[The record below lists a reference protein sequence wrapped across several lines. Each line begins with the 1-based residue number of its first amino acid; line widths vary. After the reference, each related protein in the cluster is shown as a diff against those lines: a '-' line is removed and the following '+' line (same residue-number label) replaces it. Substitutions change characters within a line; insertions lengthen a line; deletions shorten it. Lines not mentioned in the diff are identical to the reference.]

1 MCYGLFEDEHHKRY
15 QNRYLTPYTGV
26 TSIPFLCIW
35 SPPGMSR
42 PLFETPR
49 PRVSQFKKV
58 WAVPKAWKSKSS
70 WWLEIVQNFWYWLTV
85 LCFLYQIISVKT
97 YGSFSPL
104 LGTNAFPILSLVLL
118 SLSCRRR
125 LTGSENAS
133 PSMILLNFW
142 SKYPVWRADLVLLP
156 PGSICFPLWALT
168 LKSAPEKKKHCAC
181 STSYTMCQNVSG
193 TMFFSDWWNQAKI
206 IID

>member
-15 QNRYLTPYTGV
+15 QNRYLTPHTGV
-26 TSIPFLCIW
+26 TSISFLCIW

-42 PLFETPR
+42 PMFETPR

-58 WAVPKAWKSKSS
+58 WDVPKSVKIKELLVAR
-70 WWLEIVQNFWYWLTV
+70 N
-85 LCFLYQIISVKT
+85 CAIISVKT

-133 PSMILLNFW
+133 PSMILLNLW
-142 SKYPVWRADLVLLP
+142 SKYPDWRADLVLLP

-168 LKSAPEKKKHCAC
+168 LKSAPEKKNIVHAVLVIQCVKIFLEPC
-181 STSYTMCQNVSG
+181 
-193 TMFFSDWWNQAKI
+193 FFR
-206 IID
+206 IIDETRQR